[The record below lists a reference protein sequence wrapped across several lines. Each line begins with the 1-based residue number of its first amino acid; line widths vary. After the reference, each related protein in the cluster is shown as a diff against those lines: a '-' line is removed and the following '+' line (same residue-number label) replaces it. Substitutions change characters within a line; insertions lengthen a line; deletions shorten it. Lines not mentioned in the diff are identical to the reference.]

1 VSKSQSFHLQWRWVD
16 KKNVFVFSK
25 EIDHLPS
32 EVVYSIGRHRWD
44 IDAKIFMDMVKHW
57 HLKHKTLHF
66 TNAYENMLSIRLIAY
81 FVFMFFFHRHINAR
95 RKEKIKSYIKMARM
109 LYRSAC
115 ANLESKIIL
124 LE

>member
-1 VSKSQSFHLQWRWVD
+1 
-16 KKNVFVFSK
+16 
-25 EIDHLPS
+25 
-32 EVVYSIGRHRWD
+32 
-44 IDAKIFMDMVKHW
+44 MDMVKHW

-81 FVFMFFFHRHINAR
+81 FVFMFFFHRHINSR

-115 ANLESKIIL
+115 ANPVPEIIL